1 MAEIQVAYPDQ
12 LTNNEV
18 NLTDAA
24 LAKMG
29 ELISDADDELTAI
42 RVYVSGGGCGGMQYG
57 LTFAEGATETDSI
70 MEAEGFKLVVDPVAL
85 NYLQGCTIDFATQGA
100 NASFVFKDVFQ
111 AVGGSGACGACG
123 SSGGGCG

>member
-1 MAEIQVAYPDQ
+1 MSELQTAYPSQ

-18 NLTDAA
+18 NLTEAA

-29 ELISDADDELTAI
+29 ELVSDADDELTAI

-57 LTFAEGATETDSI
+57 LTFTEDAAETDSVLE
-70 MEAEGFKLVVDPVAL
+70 MESFRLLVDPVAL
-85 NYLQGCTIDFATQGA
+85 NYLQGCTIDFTTQGA
-100 NASFVFKDVFQ
+100 NASFIFKDVFQ
-111 AVGGSGACGACG
+111 AVGGSGACSACG

>member
-1 MAEIQVAYPDQ
+1 MTEVQMAYPEQ
-12 LTNNEV
+12 LTHNEV
-18 NLTDAA
+18 NLTEAA

-29 ELISDADDELTAI
+29 ELIKDADDELTAI

-57 LTFAEGATETDSI
+57 LTFAEGASQNDSI
-70 MEAEGFKLVVDPVAL
+70 LEADGFQLVVDPVAL

-123 SSGGGCG
+123 ASGGGCG

>member
-1 MAEIQVAYPDQ
+1 MTESQAYPEQ
-12 LTNNEV
+12 LTSSEV
-18 NLTDAA
+18 NLTETA

-57 LTFAEGATETDSI
+57 LTFTEGSNESDSVLD
-70 MEAEGFKLVVDPVAL
+70 ADGFKLVVDPVAL

-123 SSGGGCG
+123 ASGGGCG